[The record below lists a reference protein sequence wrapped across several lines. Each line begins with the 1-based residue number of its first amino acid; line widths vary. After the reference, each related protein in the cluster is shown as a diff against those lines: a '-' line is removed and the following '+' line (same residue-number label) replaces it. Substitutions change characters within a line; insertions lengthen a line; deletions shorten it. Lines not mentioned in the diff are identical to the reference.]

1 MTTAAAPLA
10 ADRWQSILFVPVLRD
25 RYIEKACTSAAHAV
39 QLDLED
45 SVPAAD
51 KDKARAAL
59 GAAVRTL
66 RSAGKPVSV
75 RVNQPMELAAADI
88 AAAVEAGVDVL
99 MLPKVLGPA
108 HIQLVDELAG
118 RLEARTG
125 AAPGATRF
133 IAALETP
140 RAYLQ
145 AEAIALSSPRLLG
158 MMLGGEDFAKE
169 CGCEPEEGAMRGFK
183 LNVLAAARA
192 AGIRPMGALGSIADF
207 RDLDAYESMLRRS
220 RACGF
225 EGITCIHPAQAE
237 RINKVYAPDED
248 TLAWARKVVEMSER
262 ASAAGVGAFELHGRM
277 IDAPIVARA
286 RRMLDS
292 LP

>member
-1 MTTAAAPLA
+1 MTAAAASLP

-25 RYIEKACTSAAHAV
+25 RYIEKACTSVAHAV

-45 SVPAAD
+45 SIPASD
-51 KDKARAAL
+51 KERARAAL
-59 GAAVRTL
+59 GAAVRAL

-88 AAAVEAGVDVL
+88 AAAVEAGVDAL

-108 HIQLVDELAG
+108 HIELVDELVG

-125 AAPGATRF
+125 AAPGTTRL

-140 RAYLQ
+140 GAYLQ
-145 AEAIALSSPRLLG
+145 AQAIGRCSPRLLG
-158 MMLGGEDFAKE
+158 MMLGGEDFARE
-169 CGCEPEEGAMRGFK
+169 CGCEPTEEAMRGFK

-207 RDLDAYESMLRRS
+207 RELDAYESMLRRS

-248 TLAWARKVVEMSER
+248 TLAWARKVVEMAER
-262 ASAAGVGAFELHGRM
+262 VAAEGRGAFELDGRM

-286 RRMLDS
+286 RRVLDA
-292 LP
+292 PR